1 MPTRDNIGKGQR
13 DLVVGLVNNMSKA
26 ACRTTEMQFQHLLDL
41 ASRRQ
46 GVRVKLL
53 ALPACAPSDQDGT
66 LTCMPEPN
74 LAALRESRLD
84 GMIVTGSEPKA
95 DAITDEPMWPAMA
108 RLVDWAN
115 ENTIS
120 TVWSCLAGHVAVYHM
135 DGLSRQRLP
144 TKLSGVFDCTKASDH
159 YLVRD
164 LPPRWT
170 VPHSRHNGLDEATLT
185 RKGYQVLSHSPRV
198 GPDMVVKKN
207 KSLFVILQG
216 HPEYGAESLS
226 REYWR
231 DVRRFL
237 TEQRESYPEIPESYF
252 DQHTTTTLNALR
264 EQATRQ
270 RDPVLLAARDTTVNA
285 VATPSWGEAAV
296 SLYARWLSYLA
307 EHGPQTAALPGKA
320 YLPGRAY

>member
-1 MPTRDNIGKGQR
+1 MPKRDNIRKGQR

-26 ACRTTEMQFQHLLDL
+26 ASRTTELQFQRLLDV

-53 ALPACAPSDQDGT
+53 SLPTCAASDQDGT
-66 LTCMPEPN
+66 PTRVSEPN
-74 LAALRESRLD
+74 LAALRESRVD

-95 DAITDEPMWPAMA
+95 DAITEEPMWPVMA

-120 TVWSCLAGHVAVYHM
+120 TVWSCLAAHVAVYHM

-185 RKGYQVLSHSPRV
+185 GKGYQVLSHSPRV
-198 GPDMVVKKN
+198 GPDMAVKKN
-207 KSLFVILQG
+207 NSLFVILQG

-226 REYWR
+226 REYRR

-237 TEQRESYPEIPESYF
+237 TDERESYPEIPEGYF
-252 DQHTTTTLNALR
+252 DQQTTTTLNGLR
-264 EQATRQ
+264 EGATRR
-270 RDPVLLAARDTTVNA
+270 RDPMLLSALDTAVNA
-285 VATPSWGEAAV
+285 LATPSWGEAAV

-307 EHGPQTAALPGKA
+307 EHGPPTAVRPGKV
-320 YLPGRAY
+320 Y

>member
-1 MPTRDNIGKGQR
+1 MSRRDNIRTGHR

-26 ACRTTEMQFQHLLDL
+26 ASRTTELQFQRLLNV

-53 ALPACAPSDQDGT
+53 SLPTCAPSDQHGT
-66 LTCMPEPN
+66 AARVSETH
-74 LAALRESRLD
+74 LAVLRENRVD

-95 DAITDEPMWPAMA
+95 DAITEEPMLPAMA

-120 TVWSCLAGHVAVYHM
+120 TVWSCLAAHVAVYHM

-185 RKGYQVLSHSPRV
+185 RSGYQILSHSPRV
-198 GPDMVVKKN
+198 GADMAVKQN

-216 HPEYGAESLS
+216 HPEYGADSLS
-226 REYWR
+226 REYRR

-237 TEQRESYPEIPESYF
+237 TDERQSYPEIPESYF

-264 EQATRQ
+264 EQATRR
-270 RDPVLLAARDTTVNA
+270 RDPVLLAALETAVNA
-285 VATPSWGEAAV
+285 LATPRWREAAV
-296 SLYARWLSYLA
+296 RLYASWLSYLA
-307 EHGPQTAALPGKA
+307 EHGPPTAARPGKA
-320 YLPGRAY
+320 D